1 MKSGKYWNWSLV
13 CLNKEQQHLAFCEV
27 SQVTCATLDFNPGGP
42 LKLQEGVS
50 GSSMDSQK
58 AP

>member
-1 MKSGKYWNWSLV
+1 MKQ
-13 CLNKEQQHLAFCEV
+13 NKTPGIKPEGMMGFL
-27 SQVTCATLDFNPGGP
+27 PGGA
-42 LKLQEGVS
+42 LELQEGVS

>member
-1 MKSGKYWNWSLV
+1 MSALATVAGKSFNGKFPAQIGFPLGYFILP
-13 CLNKEQQHLAFCEV
+13 
-27 SQVTCATLDFNPGGP
+27 PGEP
-42 LKLQEGVS
+42 LKWQEGVS

>member
-1 MKSGKYWNWSLV
+1 MGGGQIQMD
-13 CLNKEQQHLAFCEV
+13 QQFFSA
-27 SQVTCATLDFNPGGP
+27 SDIRGGGA
-42 LKLQEGVS
+42 LEYQEGVS